1 MEDTNYKLYIVIAV
15 AIALLVFYFIA
26 KSRSKKGELV
36 LTANGWDMA
45 MLLAVPIALFIAWCW
60 GFDHPLNTPQTV
72 FVVVA
77 GLCFAG
83 TCIMSFVHNQ
93 ESFGN
98 IVISILAKLFIV
110 LLTFWTIAIVVTLL
124 ILYLILSMIAHSPH
138 DEYIVLKYNRYLDA
152 FVGYRY
158 YD

>member
-1 MEDTNYKLYIVIAV
+1 MEDTNYKLYISIAV

-36 LTANGWDMA
+36 LTASGWDMA

-83 TCIMSFVHNQ
+83 TCIMSIVHNRD
-93 ESFGN
+93 SFGDA
-98 IVISILAKLFIV
+98 VLSILGKLFII
-110 LLTFWTIAIVVTLL
+110 LFTFWTIAIVAALL
-124 ILYLILSMIAHSPH
+124 ILYLLLSLVAHSPR
-138 DEYIVLKYNRYLDA
+138 DEYIVLKYDRYLDA

>member
-1 MEDTNYKLYIVIAV
+1 MEDTNYKLYIAIAV

-36 LTANGWDMA
+36 LTASGWDMA

-83 TCIMSFVHNQ
+83 TCIMSIVHNRD
-93 ESFGN
+93 SFGDA
-98 IVISILAKLFIV
+98 VLSILGKMFIILF
-110 LLTFWTIAIVVTLL
+110 TFWTIAIVAALL
-124 ILYLILSMIAHSPH
+124 ILYLLLSLVAHSPR
-138 DEYIVLKYNRYLDA
+138 DEYIVLKYDRYLDA
-152 FVGYRY
+152 FVGYLY

>member
-1 MEDTNYKLYIVIAV
+1 MEDTNYKLYIAIAV

-26 KSRSKKGELV
+26 KSRSKKG
-36 LTANGWDMA
+36 
-45 MLLAVPIALFIAWCW
+45 
-60 GFDHPLNTPQTV
+60 V

-83 TCIMSFVHNQ
+83 TCIMSIVHNRD
-93 ESFGN
+93 SFGDA
-98 IVISILAKLFIV
+98 VLSILGKMFIILF
-110 LLTFWTIAIVVTLL
+110 TFWTIAIVAALL
-124 ILYLILSMIAHSPH
+124 ILYLLLSLVAHSPR
-138 DEYIVLKYNRYLDA
+138 DEYIVLKYDRYLDA

>member
-1 MEDTNYKLYIVIAV
+1 MEDTNYKLYISIAV

-36 LTANGWDMA
+36 LTASGWDMA

-83 TCIMSFVHNQ
+83 TCIMSIVHNRD
-93 ESFGN
+93 SFGDA
-98 IVISILAKLFIV
+98 VLSILGKMFIILF
-110 LLTFWTIAIVVTLL
+110 TFWTIAIVAALL
-124 ILYLILSMIAHSPH
+124 ILYLLLSLVAHSPR
-138 DEYIVLKYNRYLDA
+138 DEYIVLKYDRYLDA